1 MSGEPGIDSIAS
13 VTEKTERTRRITSEP
28 IGPLLVR
35 LTATMIMGVIAMMT
49 LGIVDTWFI
58 SLLGT
63 HQLAAI
69 GFIIPVYMIFV
80 SVALG
85 IGMGISSITSR
96 LIGEAKHGVAAR
108 YVTDA
113 QILALVFSILIAI
126 LIGFSITSIFSAMG
140 ATEKVLPHIR
150 NYMYILIFGL
160 PMMMI
165 SVVSG
170 NTFRAIGA
178 IKTSASLSTLMA
190 LLNLA
195 LDPLLI
201 FGIGPFPDLG
211 MKGAALATVI
221 AAATASLI
229 SVYILA
235 TREKLLLFTMP
246 RLRHIRENWEEL
258 LTIAVPA
265 MLANMMTPFAAAIM
279 TALIAGYGAEAVA
292 GFGVG
297 ARIETLCLMVVFAL
311 SATLPMFI
319 GQNLGAGTGERAYQA
334 LFGCLKF
341 SIGFQIAVYILLIIL
356 SPYIATAFSSDIRV
370 IQVINTY
377 IYILPLTYGA
387 HAVVILVMVSLNVLR
402 RPRLGLFLIII
413 RLIAL
418 YLPLAYIGGL
428 YWGITGMFSG
438 AAAGNVIAAIIAY
451 RVIKKVCAADSGM
464 MPATVA
470 S

>member
-1 MSGEPGIDSIAS
+1 M
-13 VTEKTERTRRITSEP
+13 TEKTERTRRITSEP

-35 LTATMIMGVIAMMT
+35 LTGTMIMGIIALMT

-63 HQLAAI
+63 QQLAAI

-96 LIGEAKHGVAAR
+96 LVGEAKHDLAAR

-113 QILALVFSILIAI
+113 QILALLFSILIAI
-126 LIGFSITSIFSAMG
+126 LLGFSITGIFSAMG
-140 ATEKVLPHIR
+140 ATERVLPHIR

-160 PMMMI
+160 PMMMLTF
-165 SVVSG
+165 VSG

-178 IKTSASLSTLMA
+178 IKTSASLSSLMA
-190 LLNLA
+190 LTNLA

-201 FGIGPFPDLG
+201 FGLGPFPNLG
-211 MKGAALATVI
+211 IKGAAVATVI
-221 AAATASLI
+221 AAATASLV
-229 SVYILA
+229 SVYLLA

-246 RLRHIRENWEEL
+246 RLRHIKENWEEL
-258 LTIAVPA
+258 LSIAVPA
-265 MLANMMTPFAAAIM
+265 MLANMMTPIAAAIM

-297 ARIETLCLMVVFAL
+297 ARIETLCLIVVFAL

-319 GQNLGAGTGERAYQA
+319 GQNLGAGTGERAHRA

-341 SIGFQIAVYILLIIL
+341 SIGFQIAVYILLITL
-356 SPYIATAFSSDIRV
+356 APYIAPAFSSDIRV
-370 IQVINTY
+370 IQVINTF

-402 RPRLGLFLIII
+402 RPRLALFLIII

-428 YWGITGMFSG
+428 YWGITGLFSG
-438 AAAGNVIAAIIAY
+438 AAIGNVIAAVIAY
-451 RVIKKVCAADSGM
+451 RVIRKVCAAEGGM
-464 MPATVA
+464 MPATAV